1 MADVRS
7 ARERVNATVR
17 DDARDGADVEVRR
30 RRRTATMTRRTATR
44 GDPRAREDRARGRR
58 GRRAR
63 GAFATR
69 KGGWMVCDDAWA
81 RARARRGTRA

>member
-17 DDARDGADVEVRR
+17 DDARDGVDVEVRR

-58 GRRAR
+58 ARRAR
-63 GAFATR
+63 GVCATR
-69 KGGWMVCDDAWA
+69 KGGWMVFYDTRS

>member
-44 GDPRAREDRARGRR
+44 GDPRAREVERAG
-58 GRRAR
+58 
-63 GAFATR
+63 GA
-69 KGGWMVCDDAWA
+69 
-81 RARARRGTRA
+81 